1 MPEMNMEKRKEW
13 KRLMGVDP
21 GEKRIGI
28 SISDPTGTISR
39 PLSVIKNV
47 SYQESARSIIK
58 ICTEYEIGKIIIGI
72 SRDEDGEI
80 TFSGRKAQRLGD
92 AIHGIMDIPLEYWD
106 EMGTTKAAQQSRRAM
121 GMKRKERQGHL
132 DDVAACILLQSYI
145 VSLMEEGD

>member
-1 MPEMNMEKRKEW
+1 MEKRKEW

-72 SRDEDGEI
+72 SRDENGEI
-80 TFSGRKAQRLGD
+80 TFSGRKRTPGMQVYVS
-92 AIHGIMDIPLEYWD
+92 EYPA
-106 EMGTTKAAQQSRRAM
+106 EYSMNGYYQNSTESRRAWHE
-121 GMKRKERQGHL
+121 RKTHGP
-132 DDVAACILLQSYI
+132 
-145 VSLMEEGD
+145 LMM